1 LKIIDKY
8 LIKEYIGP
16 FLVSFMIALF
26 VLLMQTVWVYIDDI
40 MGKGAGILFISE
52 MIFYLSIYLIPMA
65 LVIGVLISSVM
76 SMGNLAEKYELS
88 SMKSAGVS
96 VFRVML
102 PLVLICSG
110 LAGFSYF
117 SADVLS
123 PWAKLK
129 YNARLYD
136 IRRQPTMAL
145 EEGVFSESLPGYS
158 MRIGKKDS
166 DKKTIHDIMIYQQNS
181 ISGSLSEMLAKK
193 GEMYST
199 PDKLYIMMRL
209 EDGKRY
215 ENLKDD
221 GKRRFA
227 FLRTDFKEWNKIFV
241 LDELDRTDDNL
252 FRNSATTKTVS
263 ILYSDIDSL
272 AREIERRKDDFSKSL
287 DNNYT
292 LYNEPVKKD
301 SSVTI
306 NINQNVNTNTNSSS
320 NISTNSNQNTNSN
333 TGTNSSTKIKRHKS
347 PWQPTKVEKIE
358 KEPARTY
365 LDHGTGTLIEQVIVG
380 ELKNMGNLSNTFV
393 GYKRPDIIAKAKATA
408 SSIQQQAANNVTV
421 LDKVRETQAK
431 HICEMHSKFVYAAL
445 CVIFLFIGAPMG
457 AIVRKGG
464 FGYPVLI
471 AIGFF
476 IAFIFMYIMFRKLGE
491 QGTLPAAFSVW
502 LPALILSVVGAFLTY
517 KAMRDE
523 RVFNGGKFAFIAN
536 FFKKV
541 FKKSIKAT

>member
-1 LKIIDKY
+1 
-8 LIKEYIGP
+8 
-16 FLVSFMIALF
+16 MIALF

-76 SMGNLAEKYELS
+76 SVGNLAEKYELS

-110 LAGFSYF
+110 LAAFSYF

-145 EEGVFSESLPGYS
+145 EEGVFSESLPGYT

-166 DKKTIHDIMIYQQNS
+166 DKKTIYDIMIYQQSNV
-181 ISGSLSEMLAKK
+181 SGSVSEMLAKK
-193 GEMYST
+193 GEMSST
-199 PDKLYIMMRL
+199 SDKLYITMRL
-209 EDGKRY
+209 EDGRRY

-221 GKRRFA
+221 GKRRYA
-227 FLRTDFKEWNKIFV
+227 FLRTNFKEWNKIFV

-263 ILYSDIDSL
+263 VLYRDIDSL
-272 AREIERRKDDFSKSL
+272 SAEMERRKDEFSKSL

-292 LYNEPVKKD
+292 LYNEPIKKD
-301 SSVTI
+301 SSITVK
-306 NINQNVNTNTNSSS
+306 INQNTV
-320 NISTNSNQNTNSN
+320 
-333 TGTNSSTKIKRHKS
+333 
-347 PWQPTKVEKIE
+347 PQPQKIE
-358 KEPARTY
+358 AAKTY
-365 LDHGTGTLIEQVIVG
+365 LNHNKAEFIVQVAG
-380 ELKNMGNLSNTFV
+380 ELKNMGNLSNTFT
-393 GYKRPDIIAKAKATA
+393 GYKRPDILSKAKATA
-408 SSIQQQAANNVTV
+408 SSIQQQASNNVSV
-421 LDKVRETQAK
+421 LDKVRETRAK

-502 LPALILSVVGAFLTY
+502 LPALILSVIGAFLTY

-523 RVFNGGKFAFIAN
+523 RVFNGNKFAFIAN

-541 FKKSIKAT
+541 FKKVEK

>member
-1 LKIIDKY
+1 MKIIDKY

-16 FLVSFMIALF
+16 FIVSFMIALF

-52 MIFYLSIYLIPMA
+52 MIFYLSIYLFPMA

-76 SMGNLAEKYELS
+76 SVGNLAEKYELS

-102 PLVLICSG
+102 PLVLICTC

-136 IRRQPTMAL
+136 IRRQKPTMAI
-145 EEGVFSESLPGYS
+145 EEGVFSDNLAGIT
-158 MRIGKKDS
+158 MRIGKKGS
-166 DKKTIHDIMIYQQNS
+166 DNKTLQDVMIYQQSNTNGGA
-181 ISGSLSEMLAKK
+181 ISEMLAKR
-193 GEMYST
+193 GEMTST
-199 PDKLYIMMRL
+199 PDKLYMVMHL
-209 EDGKRY
+209 EDGRRY

-221 GKRRFA
+221 GKRKFA
-227 FLRTDFKEWNKIFV
+227 FMRTNFKEWNKIFV

-252 FRNSATTKTVS
+252 FRNSATTKNVRE
-263 ILYSDIDSL
+263 LWRDIDSL
-272 AREIERRKDDFSKSL
+272 KVEMEKRKDDFSL
-287 DNNYT
+287 GLNNNYT
-292 LYNEPVKKD
+292 LYNAPVKKD
-301 SSVTI
+301 SSITV
-306 NINQNVNTNTNSSS
+306 NINQSVGNDAP
-320 NISTNSNQNTNSN
+320 
-333 TGTNSSTKIKRHKS
+333 K
-347 PWQPTKVEKIE
+347 
-358 KEPARTY
+358 RTY
-365 LDHGTGTLIEQVIVG
+365 KDVQQKPIEQVING

-393 GYKRPDIIAKAKATA
+393 GYKRPDMIARAKATV
-408 SSIQQQAANNVTV
+408 SSIQSQGASSVGV
-421 LDKVRETQAK
+421 LDKMRETRAK

-476 IAFIFMYIMFRKLGE
+476 IAFIFMHIMFRKLGE

-502 LPALILSVVGAFLTY
+502 LPAMILSSIGAFLTY

-523 RVFNGGKFAFIAN
+523 RVFRTEKYAFIGD
-536 FFKKV
+536 FFKKYL
-541 FKKSIKAT
+541 KKKG

>member
-1 LKIIDKY
+1 
-8 LIKEYIGP
+8 
-16 FLVSFMIALF
+16 MIALF

-110 LAGFSYF
+110 LASFSYF

-145 EEGVFSESLPGYS
+145 EEGVFSESLPGYT

-166 DKKTIHDIMIYQQNS
+166 DKKTIHDIMIYQQNNV
-181 ISGSLSEMLAKK
+181 SGSISEMLAKK
-193 GEMYST
+193 GEMAST
-199 PDKLYIMMRL
+199 ADKLYITMRL
-209 EDGKRY
+209 EDGRRY

-227 FLRTDFKEWNKIFV
+227 FLRTDFKEWNKIFI

-263 ILYSDIDSL
+263 MLYNDIDSL
-272 AREIERRKDDFSKSL
+272 AKEIERRKDDFSKSL

-292 LYNEPVKKD
+292 LYNATLKKD
-301 SSVTI
+301 SAVTI
-306 NINQNVNTNTNSSS
+306 SINQN
-320 NISTNSNQNTNSN
+320 
-333 TGTNSSTKIKRHKS
+333 KS
-347 PWQPTKVEKIE
+347 PLQPQKTEA
-358 KEPARTY
+358 ARSY
-365 LDHGTGTLIEQVIVG
+365 LNHSDGQSIPQTIVG
-380 ELKNMGNLSNTFV
+380 ELKNMGNFSNTFI
-393 GYKRPDIIAKAKATA
+393 GYKRPDILSKAKATA
-408 SSIQQQAANNVTV
+408 TSVQQQALNNISV

-431 HICEMHSKFVYAAL
+431 HICEMHSKFVYASL

-502 LPALILSVVGAFLTY
+502 LPALILSVIGAFLTY

-523 RVFNGGKFAFIAN
+523 RVFNTEKLAFIGN

-541 FKKSIKAT
+541 LSKVRKQPKNEIQPTA

>member
-1 LKIIDKY
+1 MKIIDKY

-16 FLVSFMIALF
+16 FFVSFMIALF
-26 VLLMQTVWVYIDDI
+26 ILLMQTVWVYIDDI

-76 SMGNLAEKYELS
+76 SVGNLAERYELS

-136 IRRQPTMAL
+136 IRRQKPAMAI
-145 EEGVFSESLPGYS
+145 EEGVFSDNLAGYT
-158 MRIGKKDS
+158 MRIGKKGS
-166 DKKTIHDIMIYQQNS
+166 DNKTIEDVMIYQQNS
-181 ISGSLSEMLAKK
+181 VSGSVSEMLAKR
-193 GEMYST
+193 GEMTST
-199 PDKLYIMMRL
+199 PDKLYLLMHL
-209 EDGKRY
+209 EEGRRY

-227 FLRTDFKEWNKIFV
+227 FMRTNFKEWNKIFV

-263 ILYSDIDSL
+263 MLYNDIDSL
-272 AREIERRKDDFSKSL
+272 GAEMERRKDDFSKSL

-292 LYNEPVKKD
+292 LYNEPIKKD
-301 SSVTI
+301 SSIIV
-306 NINQNVNTNTNSSS
+306 NINQNGQKTP
-320 NISTNSNQNTNSN
+320 IPM
-333 TGTNSSTKIKRHKS
+333 RA
-347 PWQPTKVEKIE
+347 E
-358 KEPARTY
+358 RTY
-365 LDHGTGTLIEQVIVG
+365 LNVQEQLIPQMITG

-393 GYKRPDIIAKAKATA
+393 GYKRAEVLPKAKATA
-408 SSIQQQAANNVTV
+408 TSIQQQANSNVSI
-421 LDKVRETQAK
+421 LDKVRESQAK

-502 LPALILSVVGAFLTY
+502 LPAMILSAIGAFLTY

-523 RVFNGGKFAFIAN
+523 RVFRTEKFAFIGN
-536 FFKKV
+536 FFKKI
-541 FKKSIKAT
+541 FKKKVVVKN

>member
-1 LKIIDKY
+1 
-8 LIKEYIGP
+8 
-16 FLVSFMIALF
+16 MIALF

-145 EEGVFSESLPGYS
+145 EEGVFSESLPGYT

-166 DKKTIHDIMIYQQNS
+166 DKKTIHDIMIYQQNNV
-181 ISGSLSEMLAKK
+181 SGSISEMLAKK
-193 GEMYST
+193 GEMAST
-199 PDKLYIMMRL
+199 PDKLYITMRL
-209 EDGKRY
+209 ENGRRY

-221 GKRRFA
+221 GKRRYA

-263 ILYSDIDSL
+263 MLYNDIDSL
-272 AREIERRKDDFSKSL
+272 TKEIERRKDDFSKSL
-287 DNNYT
+287 DNNFT
-292 LYNEPVKKD
+292 LYNEPIKKD
-301 SSVTI
+301 SSVTV
-306 NINQNVNTNTNSSS
+306 NINQNLA
-320 NISTNSNQNTNSN
+320 
-333 TGTNSSTKIKRHKS
+333 
-347 PWQPTKVEKIE
+347 PQPQKV
-358 KEPARTY
+358 EPARSY
-365 LDHGTGTLIEQVIVG
+365 LNIGKNQFMDQVIVG
-380 ELKNMGNLSNTFV
+380 ELKNMGNISNTFR
-393 GYKRPDIIAKAKATA
+393 GYKRADIISKAKSTAT
-408 SSIQQQAANNVTV
+408 SIQQQASNNISV

-491 QGTLPAAFSVW
+491 QGSLPAAFSVW
-502 LPALILSVVGAFLTY
+502 LPALILSVIGSFLTY

-523 RVFNGGKFAFIAN
+523 RVFNTDKLAFIGK

-541 FKKSIKAT
+541 FNKVRKKPTNEIQPTA